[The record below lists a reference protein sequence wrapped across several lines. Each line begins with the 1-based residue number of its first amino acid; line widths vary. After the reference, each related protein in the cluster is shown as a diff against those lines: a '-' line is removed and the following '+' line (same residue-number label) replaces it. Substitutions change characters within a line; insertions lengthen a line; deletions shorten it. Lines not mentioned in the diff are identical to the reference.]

1 MTDDFKGRLADTWPM
16 DDEMGSAL
24 VRLWCEVLEDP
35 NPVYYDPDFAAR
47 SRFGGLIAPPPML
60 MPLTTRPE
68 WTPAG
73 ARRGTKDSLVGSLPD
88 YPLAALL
95 RMKQTYARPLRMGE
109 RPLIEFYEAEPTP
122 EVDTERG
129 PGRIVSRLFRFVG
142 ADGGEIA
149 AMQMDQLRY
158 RERVQP
164 PQLAPAVW
172 DGPAS
177 TSLPAG
183 GSRRW
188 VDVREG
194 DTTAPITLGISLKR
208 CIMWVAATRD
218 FYEVHH
224 DPAFAKAGGDPD
236 LFIGVHL
243 AHGLI
248 GRLGTDWGGP
258 EARLVTMDFRTYG
271 RVYLDDSITVRGR
284 VSRKYTNAA
293 VELIDLDVQ
302 TATSLGV
309 THTATLTVDLPA

>member
-1 MTDDFKGRLADTWPM
+1 MTEDFEGRLTDSWRM
-16 DDEMGSAL
+16 DDEMSPAL

-35 NPVYYDPDFAAR
+35 NRIYHDADFAAR

-73 ARRGTKDSLVGSLPD
+73 PRRGTKESLAGSLPD

-95 RMKQTYARPLRMGE
+95 RMKQTYARPMMMGE

-129 PGRIVSRLFRFVG
+129 PGRIISRLFRFVG
-142 ADGGEIA
+142 GDGSEIA
-149 AMQMDQLRY
+149 ALQMDQLRY

-164 PQLAPAVW
+164 PQPEPASW
-172 DGPAS
+172 DGPRA
-177 TSLPAG
+177 TPLETTAT
-183 GSRRW
+183 RRW
-188 VDVREG
+188 DEVSQGE
-194 DTTAPITLGISLKR
+194 TTEPITLPISLKR

-224 DPAFAKAGGDPD
+224 DPAYAKAGGDPD
-236 LFIGVHL
+236 LFIGVHF

-248 GRLGTDWGGP
+248 GRLGTDWGGAQ
-258 EARLVTMDFRTYG
+258 ARLVCLDFRTFG
-271 RVYLDDSITVRGR
+271 RVYLNDSITARGR
-284 VSRKYTNAA
+284 VTRKYEHAGERR
-293 VELIDLDVQ
+293 VDLDVQ
-302 TATSLGV
+302 TTTSQGV
-309 THTATLTVDLPA
+309 AHSAELTIELPR